1 MYFYSTQILK
11 KRNSKEGHSI
21 TKEQR
26 NNNHNQSH
34 VSIQETMEKET
45 SNLSKDSV
53 VASEKQE
60 SGDKTA
66 SKGSVVDWRVS
77 FPDEDVSIVFKQGNC
92 YEGRISRKML
102 EGYGCFKWTDG
113 SCYKGEFV
121 NGEMIGHGILEW
133 PDQSWYE
140 GEVYRGHRHGHGIY
154 VTNEKNVTY
163 YGGWYMGV
171 KHGEG
176 IIYYGNKGDNY
187 YEGEFLNGLYNGIG
201 YRQYPTGARYI
212 GEWKSGLCHGTG
224 TMVWPNNDVYYGN
237 WECGTKTG
245 YGTYMWDVITSSELV
260 MTSIDVYQ
268 GYWQNDLRH
277 GKGSLIKQ
285 CGNRILGEWSMGKK
299 NGFGVIVCG
308 DGTVKTGDP
317 LFKDDRLTGE
327 DDGEQIV
334 SAATIVKCKKNLYSK
349 SETIY
354 DEVQHK
360 DDKGNK
366 NNSLTKKISCNEEKC
381 LIKPKISVLRDD
393 DRKSLVA
400 KKDYRY
406 SLKSSFLLHRKKS
419 EKNKYVNEVTES
431 HVYHEAR
438 GAPVKILLHATN
450 YDLSYHLARLQKSM
464 QKNVV
469 KINLP
474 LPSTTTVNEEES
486 SHDSQL
492 MEKINLALFGSS
504 IAKAEK
510 RNQGEQTQTNK
521 DMGPHR
527 MDTGHVNEEV
537 GLSSKNVSTE
547 DITEIVID
555 EGTLQ
560 ILEFEKKWLHKAILL
575 HLHDLRRVYD
585 MYATLACSRKPNF
598 MYSLMRMMFWQ
609 LERDCGLHKRNIS
622 LSEIDD
628 MFAEN
633 TTSYVDSV
641 HEPFERILFWQFLQY
656 LLEVSWLLY
665 ASKGIGYKGAPGI
678 LGSAFIK
685 LVREDILP
693 NAGNHEGPEPITYSK
708 TIPEDRN
715 PPQDSQLPMDDP
727 LATQLISFCKLG
739 PTKVTDYLTEVCP
752 AIISED
758 LICNMDYKLTFLEF
772 YEVLLLCAEG
782 LLRMQATEATKLA
795 KLEVKNQY
803 DSNVTAE
810 DTKTTKIISNSN
822 NTLNRAT
829 NKKKKYKS

>member
-285 CGNRILGEWSMGKK
+285 CGNRIL
-299 NGFGVIVCG
+299 
-308 DGTVKTGDP
+308 
-317 LFKDDRLTGE
+317 
-327 DDGEQIV
+327 
-334 SAATIVKCKKNLYSK
+334 
-349 SETIY
+349 
-354 DEVQHK
+354 
-360 DDKGNK
+360 
-366 NNSLTKKISCNEEKC
+366 
-381 LIKPKISVLRDD
+381 
-393 DRKSLVA
+393 
-400 KKDYRY
+400 
-406 SLKSSFLLHRKKS
+406 
-419 EKNKYVNEVTES
+419 
-431 HVYHEAR
+431 
-438 GAPVKILLHATN
+438 
-450 YDLSYHLARLQKSM
+450 
-464 QKNVV
+464 
-469 KINLP
+469 
-474 LPSTTTVNEEES
+474 
-486 SHDSQL
+486 
-492 MEKINLALFGSS
+492 
-504 IAKAEK
+504 
-510 RNQGEQTQTNK
+510 
-521 DMGPHR
+521 
-527 MDTGHVNEEV
+527 
-537 GLSSKNVSTE
+537 
-547 DITEIVID
+547 
-555 EGTLQ
+555 
-560 ILEFEKKWLHKAILL
+560 
-575 HLHDLRRVYD
+575 
-585 MYATLACSRKPNF
+585 
-598 MYSLMRMMFWQ
+598 
-609 LERDCGLHKRNIS
+609 
-622 LSEIDD
+622 
-628 MFAEN
+628 AEN

-693 NAGNHEGPEPITYSK
+693 NAGNHEGKALFKYRDILPLEAVLMLYKNIGQSHSARDFLIKTCIRKGESIPWPLSEENFAPCWYPDHIRNGKNAMYIGGYVIYLPGPEPITYSK